1 MIFALTKN
9 NKKVLGIY
17 RRRWNEIENQIG
29 TTNGG
34 ASIQYK
40 KDSMKIRFDSN
51 DYLSLNKIL
60 SIPICSI
67 VVKSVFQNEN
77 KHHPQT
83 YIRECEYKCGYE
95 L

>member
-1 MIFALTKN
+1 
-9 NKKVLGIY
+9 
-17 RRRWNEIENQIG
+17 
-29 TTNGG
+29 
-34 ASIQYK
+34 
-40 KDSMKIRFDSN
+40 MKIRFDSN

-77 KHHPQT
+77 KYHPQT
-83 YIRECEYKCGYE
+83 YIRECEYECGYK